1 MTSVFKNAIEI
12 AKHIVEIVKN
22 DPDANFDSV
31 DFNKL
36 DKYMLD
42 SNVQT
47 TKGLII
53 EKYYGSP
60 YNIITPY
67 GKFKFAYVSSGD
79 FENVIEKLT
88 ESIGLQLYRE
98 DENVYIGNEFMGV
111 KGGWYTIGHTH
122 DGTPLPRGELAT
134 AKQRSYDMTPQIKCI
149 SIWTNFC
156 IENNK

>member
-1 MTSVFKNAIEI
+1 VFENAIAI
-12 AKHIVEIVKN
+12 AKHIVEIVEN
-22 DPDANFDSV
+22 DPSGTFDSII
-31 DFNKL
+31 DLNKL
-36 DKYMLD
+36 DKYMLN

-67 GKFKFAYVSSGD
+67 GKFQFAYVSSGN
-79 FENVIEKLT
+79 FKNVIEKLT

-98 DENVYIGNEFMGV
+98 DENVYIGKEFMGV
-111 KGGWYTIGHTH
+111 KGGWYTIGHTL
-122 DGTPLPRGELAT
+122 DGTPLPQGELAT
-134 AKQRSYDMTPQIKCI
+134 ENKGSYSMTPQIKCI
-149 SIWTNFC
+149 NVWTKFC